1 MLGRVVT
8 IAMEVVLLVG
18 ILVAV
23 FVGYNIGGATTGVSF
38 GPAVGAR
45 VLTSFGAAIL
55 MSVCFLIGGWL
66 IGPQVVE
73 TLGDELVGPGVLT
86 LETGIIVMFFIG
98 VALLFGNL
106 FGVPAS
112 TSMTAV
118 GSIAGLGMATETL
131 QWGTM
136 GQIVTWWIV
145 APVLAFWICGVIGR
159 YFYPYIN
166 RWIAIPQRDSYL
178 FAMERE
184 RGIPRL
190 RLATDTDR
198 REIGGSVVVIA
209 IGCYMAFSSG
219 ASNVANAVA
228 PLVGSGAVTMQA
240 GVLIACVAVAIG
252 AFTIAKRTLAT
263 MGNEV
268 TALPL
273 PAAIVVMTVS
283 ATIVTLLSAIG
294 IPVQLVIVA
303 TMAIVGLGWGRA
315 TRTVTVSDAVRG
327 TEPTRVST
335 GALRADEAGE
345 QLPTIGE
352 EDPEELPRTADLF
365 EPGTTARVIVIQ
377 NVVPVLATLG
387 SFLTFRFIPL

>member
-1 MLGRVVT
+1 
-8 IAMEVVLLVG
+8 MEVVLLVG
-18 ILVAV
+18 IAVAV

-45 VLTSFGAAIL
+45 VLTSVGAAVL
-55 MSVCFLIGGWL
+55 MSICFLIGGWL
-66 IGPQVVE
+66 IGPEVVR
-73 TLGDELVGPGVLT
+73 TLGDELVGVDVLT
-86 LETGIIVMFFIG
+86 LETGIVVMFFIG
-98 VALLFGNL
+98 IALLFGNI

-118 GSIAGLGMATETL
+118 GSIAGLGMATGTL

-136 GQIVTWWIV
+136 GRIVTWWIV
-145 APVLAFWICGVIGR
+145 APVLAFWVCGVIGR

-166 RWIAIPQRDSYL
+166 RWIAIPHRESFL
-178 FAMERE
+178 FELDRE
-184 RGIPRL
+184 RGIPRM
-190 RLATDTDR
+190 RLAAGTDQ
-198 REIGGSVVVIA
+198 RELGGSLIVIA

-327 TEPTRVST
+327 SEPTHVTT
-335 GALRADEAGE
+335 GALRADKAGE
-345 QLPTIGE
+345 TLPTIGE
-352 EDPEELPRTADLF
+352 EDPAELPRTADLF
-365 EPGTTARVIVIQ
+365 EPGTTARVIAIQ
-377 NVVPVLATLG
+377 NVVPLLATVG
-387 SFLTFRFIPL
+387 SYVTFLVVPF